1 MVMVNFRL
9 NEFYLL
15 KNMLLLY
22 TAWSFRKANKLGSF
36 ASVTKMKTPRN
47 ASSLPEAMRKG
58 GGSYPPDSALIPQSK
73 DPCGQRAL
81 CKGRK
86 GRVYRNRGTR
96 CPSRT

>member
-22 TAWSFRKANKLGSF
+22 TAWSLRKANKLGSF

-47 ASSLPEAMRKG
+47 ASSTHCLKP
-58 GGSYPPDSALIPQSK
+58 
-73 DPCGQRAL
+73 
-81 CKGRK
+81 
-86 GRVYRNRGTR
+86 
-96 CPSRT
+96 